1 MHCAHRRLDHGSK
14 TVNAI
19 QVYKYNMKL
28 STSANANADRMPYVE
43 MVNTVCA
50 SCLWLE
56 IVAKTLI
63 CTTVHKNFIF
73 MNAKCSNVVVDE

>member
-1 MHCAHRRLDHGSK
+1 
-14 TVNAI
+14 
-19 QVYKYNMKL
+19 MKL

-43 MVNTVCA
+43 MVNTVCACA